1 MPSIIFNS
9 AIRAALTGGVNFASD
24 SFKMILLSAVPGETE
39 KDAWDFLSNVTTE
52 IAAGAGYAA
61 GGNAVVLTV
70 AATDDVNNDVEISA
84 APVAW
89 PTSTITARAALIYKN
104 TGVAATSQVIG
115 TIDFGGTVASTNDT
129 FTVTATAPIKF
140 QN

>member
-1 MPSIIFNS
+1 
-9 AIRAALTGGVNFASD
+9 V
-24 SFKMILLSAVPGETE
+24 
-39 KDAWDFLSNVTTE
+39 DFLSNVTTE

-89 PTSTITARAALIYKN
+89 PTSTITALAALIYKN